1 MKNIILILITT
12 FTLSCCNKEDDNP
25 QNPIDQ
31 LPLATQTGANTF
43 GCLINGEP
51 FVVTNTSLQ
60 TAIYQDGGLLI
71 GGQKNINNN
80 LTQVSMFI
88 SEANIGAIIAENNIY
103 VLNSN
108 SVPKGEYYIENQNC
122 FYFTS
127 SNYTGSLMITKIDNI
142 NFIIS
147 GKFEFKSISENCADI
162 IVLTPIKQEYY
173 SKFRLLIMRLIFL
186 LKLDAYPGS
195 ISRLV

>member
-1 MKNIILILITT
+1 MRKLLLILITT
-12 FTLSCCNKEDDNP
+12 FTLCSCDKDNDKP
-25 QNPIDQ
+25 TNPVSQ
-31 LPLATQTGANTF
+31 LPPATQTGENTF

-51 FVVTNTSLQ
+51 FVVSNTSNQ

-162 IVLTPIKQEYY
+162 INITNGRFDLQYIP
-173 SKFRLLIMRLIFL
+173 
-186 LKLDAYPGS
+186 
-195 ISRLV
+195 

>member
-1 MKNIILILITT
+1 MRKLLLILITT
-12 FTLSCCNKEDDNP
+12 FTLCSCDKDNDKP
-25 QNPIDQ
+25 TNPVSQ
-31 LPLATQTGANTF
+31 LPPATQTGENTF

-51 FVVTNTSLQ
+51 FVVSNTSNQ

-88 SEANIGAIIAENNIY
+88 SEANIGAIIAENNSY

-142 NFIIS
+142 NFVIS
-147 GKFEFKSISENCADI
+147 GKFEFKSISDNCADVTNI
-162 IVLTPIKQEYY
+162 TDGRFDLQYIP
-173 SKFRLLIMRLIFL
+173 
-186 LKLDAYPGS
+186 
-195 ISRLV
+195 

>member
-80 LTQVSMFI
+80 
-88 SEANIGAIIAENNIY
+88 IIQKTMDEN
-103 VLNSN
+103 
-108 SVPKGEYYIENQNC
+108 
-122 FYFTS
+122 T
-127 SNYTGSLMITKIDNI
+127 
-142 NFIIS
+142 
-147 GKFEFKSISENCADI
+147 
-162 IVLTPIKQEYY
+162 
-173 SKFRLLIMRLIFL
+173 
-186 LKLDAYPGS
+186 
-195 ISRLV
+195 

>member
-1 MKNIILILITT
+1 MRKLLLILITT
-12 FTLSCCNKEDDNP
+12 FTLCSCDKDNDKP
-25 QNPIDQ
+25 TNPVSQ
-31 LPLATQTGANTF
+31 LPPATQTGENTF

-51 FVVTNTSLQ
+51 FVVSNTSNQ

-88 SEANIGAIIAENNIY
+88 SETNIGAIIAENNSY

-108 SVPKGEYYIENQNC
+108 TVPKGEYYIENQNC

-127 SNYTGSLMITKIDNI
+127 SNYSGSITITKLDNI
-142 NFIIS
+142 NFIVS
-147 GKFEFKSISENCADI
+147 GTFEFKSISDNCEGIIDI
-162 IVLTPIKQEYY
+162 TNGRFDLQYIP
-173 SKFRLLIMRLIFL
+173 
-186 LKLDAYPGS
+186 
-195 ISRLV
+195 

>member
-1 MKNIILILITT
+1 MRKLLLILITT
-12 FTLSCCNKEDDNP
+12 FTLCSCDKDNDKP
-25 QNPIDQ
+25 TNPVSQ
-31 LPLATQTGANTF
+31 LPPATQTGENTF

-51 FVVTNTSLQ
+51 FVVSNTSNQ

-88 SEANIGAIIAENNIY
+88 SEANIGAIIAENNSY

-142 NFIIS
+142 NFIVS
-147 GKFEFKSISENCADI
+147 GTFEFKSISDNCEGIIDI
-162 IVLTPIKQEYY
+162 TNGRFDLQYIP
-173 SKFRLLIMRLIFL
+173 
-186 LKLDAYPGS
+186 
-195 ISRLV
+195 

>member
-1 MKNIILILITT
+1 MKRILLLLVTT
-12 FTLSCCNKEDDNP
+12 FSLCCCDKDDDKP
-25 QNPIDQ
+25 QNPVSQ
-31 LPLATQTGANTF
+31 LPPETQVGANTF

-51 FVVTNTSLQ
+51 FVVSNTSNQ

-88 SEANIGAIIAENNIY
+88 SEANIGEIIAVNNSY

-127 SNYTGSLMITKIDNI
+127 KNYTGSLMITKIDNI

-147 GKFEFKSISENCADI
+147 GTFEFKSISENCTDI
-162 IVLTPIKQEYY
+162 INITNGRFDLQYIP
-173 SKFRLLIMRLIFL
+173 
-186 LKLDAYPGS
+186 
-195 ISRLV
+195 

>member
-51 FVVTNTSLQ
+51 FVVSNTSNQ
-60 TAIYQDGGLLI
+60 TAIYQGGVLQI
-71 GGQKNINNN
+71 GGGIDNSIMDKRISINISAPINLNTPYDLTLFPNN
-80 LTQVSMFI
+80 L
-88 SEANIGAIIAENNIY
+88 AIFVNN
-103 VLNSN
+103 
-108 SVPKGEYYIENQNC
+108 GEGCYYD
-122 FYFTS
+122 YDHTTS
-127 SNYTGSLMITKIDNI
+127 GTLTITKFDQT

-147 GKFEFKSISENCADI
+147 GTFNFSTQTNECENINITNGRFDLQYI
-162 IVLTPIKQEYY
+162 P
-173 SKFRLLIMRLIFL
+173 
-186 LKLDAYPGS
+186 
-195 ISRLV
+195 

>member
-88 SEANIGAIIAENNIY
+88 SEANIGVIIAENNLY

-162 IVLTPIKQEYY
+162 INITNGRFDLQYIP
-173 SKFRLLIMRLIFL
+173 
-186 LKLDAYPGS
+186 
-195 ISRLV
+195 

>member
-80 LTQVSMFI
+80 LTQVSVFI
-88 SEANIGAIIAENNIY
+88 SETSIGEIISENNSY

-162 IVLTPIKQEYY
+162 INITNGRFDLQYIP
-173 SKFRLLIMRLIFL
+173 
-186 LKLDAYPGS
+186 
-195 ISRLV
+195 

>member
-1 MKNIILILITT
+1 MKRILVLIITT
-12 FTLSCCNKEDDNP
+12 FTLCCCDKEDNKPKNP
-25 QNPIDQ
+25 VSQ
-31 LPLATQTGANTF
+31 LPPETQTGANTF

-51 FVVTNTSLQ
+51 FVVSNTSQQ

-71 GGQKNINNN
+71 GSQKNINNN

-88 SEANIGAIIAENNIY
+88 SEANIGAIIAENNSY

-127 SNYTGSLMITKIDNI
+127 NNYTGSLMITKIDNI
-142 NFIIS
+142 NFVIS
-147 GKFEFKSISENCADI
+147 GKFEFKSISDNCADI
-162 IVLTPIKQEYY
+162 INITNGRFDLQYIP
-173 SKFRLLIMRLIFL
+173 
-186 LKLDAYPGS
+186 
-195 ISRLV
+195 

>member
-88 SEANIGAIIAENNIY
+88 SEANIGAIIAENNLY

-108 SVPKGEYYIENQNC
+108 SVPKGEYYSFTEAGNGELGFFIVSDGSGRPYKIKCRPPC
-122 FYFTS
+122 FY
-127 SNYTGSLMITKIDNI
+127 SLAAYSKIVEGGMLADAVVTMASM
-142 NFIIS
+142 NFIA
-147 GKFEFKSISENCADI
+147 GEFD
-162 IVLTPIKQEYY
+162 
-173 SKFRLLIMRLIFL
+173 R
-186 LKLDAYPGS
+186 
-195 ISRLV
+195 

>member
-1 MKNIILILITT
+1 MKNLLLLLITT
-12 FTLSCCNKEDDNP
+12 LTLGSCDKDDNKP
-25 QNPIDQ
+25 QNPISQ
-31 LPLATQTGANTF
+31 LPPETQVGANTF

-51 FVVTNTSLQ
+51 FVVSNTSKQ

-88 SEANIGAIIAENNIY
+88 SEANIGEIIGENNSY

-162 IVLTPIKQEYY
+162 INITNGRFDLQYIP
-173 SKFRLLIMRLIFL
+173 
-186 LKLDAYPGS
+186 
-195 ISRLV
+195 

>member
-1 MKNIILILITT
+1 MRKLLLILITT
-12 FTLSCCNKEDDNP
+12 FTLCSCDKDNDKP
-25 QNPIDQ
+25 TNPVSQ
-31 LPLATQTGANTF
+31 LPPATQTGENTF

-51 FVVTNTSLQ
+51 FVVSNTSNQ

-88 SEANIGAIIAENNIY
+88 SEANIGAIIAENNSY

-162 IVLTPIKQEYY
+162 INITNGRFDLQYIP
-173 SKFRLLIMRLIFL
+173 
-186 LKLDAYPGS
+186 
-195 ISRLV
+195 

>member
-51 FVVTNTSLQ
+51 FVVSNTSNQ

-71 GGQKNINNN
+71 GGQKSINNN
-80 LTQVSMFI
+80 LTQVSIFI
-88 SEANIGAIIAENNIY
+88 SETSIGEIISENNSY

-127 SNYTGSLMITKIDNI
+127 SNYSGSITITKLDNI
-142 NFIIS
+142 NFIVS
-147 GKFEFKSISENCADI
+147 GTFEFKSISDNCEGIIDI
-162 IVLTPIKQEYY
+162 TNGRFDLQYIP
-173 SKFRLLIMRLIFL
+173 
-186 LKLDAYPGS
+186 
-195 ISRLV
+195 